1 LHVDLSRREV
11 TVDGQP
17 VHLTRNEFKLLTML
31 VKNAGR
37 VMTHRQL
44 LKEVWG
50 PGSADELHY
59 LRVYINQLR
68 QKIES
73 DSARPR
79 YLMTEPGVG
88 YRLMSELS
96 DAPILRDVPSR

>member
-1 LHVDLSRREV
+1 
-11 TVDGQP
+11 
-17 VHLTRNEFKLLTML
+17 ML

-88 YRLMSELS
+88 YRLMSELR
-96 DAPILRDVPSR
+96 DAPIPRDVPSR